1 MLEFIL
7 KIQARDSKGLVSAI
21 STTIANKGYNIVKN
35 DEFVDPLKQ
44 RFFMRLKIQ
53 KEIKPLNTEI
63 KEQEERSLK
72 TALFKALENFSEL
85 LIGVIL
91 THKKNIILL
100 ATKESHCLG
109 DLLLR
114 VYGGELNAQIL
125 GVISNHEILR
135 PLVEKFDIPYFYA
148 PCVDQILHEKEVLEI
163 IKNLELKHKV
173 STDLLVLAKY
183 MRILSHDFTK
193 RYENQILNIHH
204 SFLPAF
210 IGANPYQQAFE
221 RGVKVIGATA
231 HFVNESLDAGPIII
245 QDTLPINHN
254 YSVEKMRLAGK
265 DIEKLVLARALK
277 LVLEDRVF
285 VHENKTV
292 VFWMPLDFSN
302 LNEESLKYQIKAE
315 FFKDKKFLY
324 SGGKIDFILSYKHR
338 SNAILPILWGEAKR
352 GNFDDLD
359 KAFTQL
365 LLTIGQHRLY
375 THHTPPY
382 LCAFDAFRMEFIAF
396 DDAIT
401 SFFYQSGIN
410 FSITPSNHN
419 TEGFKHA
426 LNAFKAMC
434 KSHKFVFNF
443 KTQSQECKEFI
454 KNNLNSSHLL
464 NKIPIDKN
472 NFFTIY
478 QKWFEAVK
486 PTIDIDWEV
495 AKTKGIL
502 DADYYL
508 ADLLSDGDKTI
519 IEKLQTILSSSYY
532 KLKRGVNELGK
543 IDFMEVGFT
552 DGQQAHQEFWNIYKR
567 PPKVE
572 FQAFI
577 LERRDLLVPS
587 DVRERKGAFF
597 TPRIWVEKSQEYLAK
612 ALGQDYQ
619 EDYIIWDCA
628 GGTGNLL
635 NGLTNKANCFL
646 STLDSNDVA
655 IVKELAATNKLNLLE
670 NHVFQFDF
678 LNDDFNKAPKSLQE
692 ILNDKEKRKKL
703 IIYINPPYAEATS
716 AKTPSGTGKNKDLVA
731 RGNLICEKY
740 KDELNKA
747 NNELFAQFFM
757 RIYKE
762 LDGCIMASFSTLK
775 YLNSSNFKKFREV
788 FKAEFKGGFMVPAD
802 TFDNVK
808 GQFPIGFLV
817 WDTATPPPLKP
828 TNALNLEVFD
838 SFGEFLGYKTFKPI
852 VDKVK
857 NINQYLKRY
866 NINNSNILGFIDCA
880 GVDFQNNNFVNL
892 ANNKNP
898 KRNITFFG
906 LTPTNLLIG
915 AIYFSIRHCIK
926 ATWQNDRD
934 QFYAPYDDA
943 FQDDS
948 EFKNNCLTFMLFHAQ
963 NRITTTQGTN
973 HFIPFSETEVKAEG
987 RYSSHAL
994 LDFLK
999 GKIKEEGDSL
1009 FLNAKK
1015 ENKPLEFS
1023 QSASKVF
1030 DAGREIY
1037 RYYHTQASTNR
1048 LYNANASL
1056 YDIKEFFQGRN
1067 AQGKLNLP
1075 AKAKDEYYKQ
1085 LYANLQ
1091 DALKDLAKEIQPK
1104 VYEYGFLRE

>member
-1 MLEFIL
+1 MLEFVL
-7 KIQARDSKGLVSAI
+7 KIQAKDSKGLVSAI

-53 KEIKPLNTEI
+53 KEIMPLNTEI

-72 TALFKALENFSEL
+72 TALFKALENFNEL
-85 LIGVIL
+85 LIEVIL

-125 GVISNHEILR
+125 GVISNYEILR

-148 PCVDQILHEKEVLEI
+148 PCDNQVLHEKEVLAI
-163 IKNLELKHKV
+163 IKDLELKHKV
-173 STDLLVLAKY
+173 SADLLVLAKY

-302 LNEESLKYQIKAE
+302 LNEEPLKSSVAKA
-315 FFKDKKFLY
+315 FFENFDF
-324 SGGKIDFILSYKHR
+324 SGDKIDFIITYSHKNKGKPLW
-338 SNAILPILWGEAKR
+338 IEPILWAEGKKGKSELFKSLA
-352 GNFDDLD
+352 
-359 KAFTQL
+359 QL
-365 LLTIGQHRLY
+365 ILTIGKHKFY
-375 THHTPPY
+375 THFPPPY
-382 LCAFDAFRMEFIAF
+382 LGAFDAFSFLFVEYHKLDFIF
-396 DDAIT
+396 TRSDID
-401 SFFYQSGIN
+401 
-410 FSITPSNHN
+410 FSVTPSNHN
-419 TEGFKHA
+419 TESFK
-426 LNAFKAMC
+426 
-434 KSHKFVFNF
+434 
-443 KTQSQECKEFI
+443 
-454 KNNLNSSHLL
+454 HLL
-464 NKIPIDKN
+464 NELTPLLEKEASIFDYETQNKELKAFIKDNLLYSKRSKIPVDKN
-472 NFFTIY
+472 NFVHVYF
-478 QKWFEAVK
+478 KWVEHVK
-486 PTIDIDWEV
+486 PSISIEWQQ
-495 AKTKGIL
+495 ARKQGIL
-502 DADYYL
+502 DADFYL
-508 ADLLSDGDKTI
+508 ADLLS
-519 IEKLQTILSSSYY
+519 ESNETILESLNTILKVNHY
-532 KLKRGVNELGK
+532 KFNKKLNNFGAFNFDETSFNDKQK
-543 IDFMEVGFT
+543 
-552 DGQQAHQEFWNIYKR
+552 AHQTFWNIYER
-567 PPKVE
+567 PPKRE
-572 FQAFI
+572 FWDYI
-577 LERRDLLVPS
+577 IERRDLLVS
-587 DVRERKGAFF
+587 NDIRERKGAFF
-597 TPRIWVEKSQEYLAK
+597 TPKIWVEKSQEYLAK
-612 ALGQDYQ
+612 ILGQDYQ
-619 EDYIIWDCA
+619 DEYIIWDCA

-635 NGLTNKANCFL
+635 SGLINKANLYL
-646 STLDSNDVA
+646 STLDKSDVS
-655 IVKELAATNKLNLLE
+655 IVKERIKNGAKLLE

-678 LNDDFNKAPKSLQE
+678 LNDDFFSDKTPKSLQE
-692 ILNDKEKRKKL
+692 ILKDKEKLKKL

-762 LDGCIMASFSTLK
+762 LNGCIMASFSKLK

-788 FKAEFKGGFMVPAD
+788 FKAKFLEGFMVPAD
-802 TFDNVK
+802 SFDNVK

-817 WDTATPPPLKP
+817 WDTATPLK
-828 TNALNLEVFD
+828 TNNALNLEVFD
-838 SFGEFLGYKTFKPI
+838 SLGEFLGYKTFKPI
-852 VDKVK
+852 VDRVK
-857 NINQYLKRY
+857 NINAWIKNYDNKKAQATM
-866 NINNSNILGFIDCA
+866 GFMENPTP
-880 GVDFQNNNFVNL
+880 DFQNNNFLCVLNRQGTRH
-892 ANNKNP
+892 NNY
-898 KRNITFFG
+898 FG
-906 LTPTNLLIG
+906 LAPINLLIG

-948 EFKNNCLTFMLFHAQ
+948 EFKNNCLIFMLFHTQ
-963 NRITTTQGTN
+963 NRITSTQGTN
-973 HFIPFSETEVKAEG
+973 HFIPFSETEVNTKE

-999 GKIKEEGDSL
+999 GGIKEESDNL
-1009 FLNAKK
+1009 FLNDKK
-1015 ENKPLEFS
+1015 ENKPLKFS
-1023 QSASKVF
+1023 PSASKVF

-1037 RYYHTQASTNR
+1037 RYYHTQDFTNR
-1048 LYNANASL
+1048 PYNANASL

-1067 AQGKLNLP
+1067 AQGKLNSP
-1075 AKAKDEYYKQ
+1075 PKAKDEYYKQ

>member
-1 MLEFIL
+1 
-7 KIQARDSKGLVSAI
+7 
-21 STTIANKGYNIVKN
+21 
-35 DEFVDPLKQ
+35 
-44 RFFMRLKIQ
+44 
-53 KEIKPLNTEI
+53 
-63 KEQEERSLK
+63 
-72 TALFKALENFSEL
+72 
-85 LIGVIL
+85 
-91 THKKNIILL
+91 
-100 ATKESHCLG
+100 
-109 DLLLR
+109 
-114 VYGGELNAQIL
+114 
-125 GVISNHEILR
+125 
-135 PLVEKFDIPYFYA
+135 
-148 PCVDQILHEKEVLEI
+148 
-163 IKNLELKHKV
+163 
-173 STDLLVLAKY
+173 
-183 MRILSHDFTK
+183 
-193 RYENQILNIHH
+193 
-204 SFLPAF
+204 
-210 IGANPYQQAFE
+210 
-221 RGVKVIGATA
+221 
-231 HFVNESLDAGPIII
+231 
-245 QDTLPINHN
+245 
-254 YSVEKMRLAGK
+254 
-265 DIEKLVLARALK
+265 
-277 LVLEDRVF
+277 
-285 VHENKTV
+285 
-292 VFWMPLDFSN
+292 MPLDYSN
-302 LNEESLKYQIKAE
+302 LNEETLKIQIKAE

-324 SGGKIDFILSYKHR
+324 SGGKIDFMLSYKHP
-338 SNAILPILWGEAKR
+338 NTILPILWGEAKR
-352 GNFDDLD
+352 GNSGDLD

-365 LLTIGQHRLY
+365 LLTIGKHRFY

-426 LNAFKAMC
+426 LDKFKAMC
-434 KSHKFVFNF
+434 KSHKFVFDF

-454 KNNLNSSHLL
+454 ENNLNSSHLL
-464 NKIPIDKN
+464 NKIQIDKN

-478 QKWFEAVK
+478 QRWFEAVK

-552 DGQQAHQEFWNIYKR
+552 DGQQAHKEFWMIYKR

-597 TPRIWVEKSQEYLAK
+597 TPRIWVEKSQEYLTK

-655 IVKELAATNKLNLLE
+655 IVKELAAANKLNLLE

-678 LNDDFNKAPKSLQE
+678 LNDDFKKVPKSLQE

-703 IIYINPPYAEATS
+703 IIYINPPYAEAGNK
-716 AKTPSGTGKNKDLVA
+716 AKMSGTGEHKAKVARNNKTHETYKDLLG
-731 RGNLICEKY
+731 RG
-740 KDELNKA
+740 A
-747 NNELFAQFFM
+747 NELFAQFFM

-762 LDGCIMASFSTLK
+762 LNGCIMASFSKLK

-788 FKAEFKGGFMVPAD
+788 FKAKFLEGFMVPAD
-802 TFDNVK
+802 SFDNVK

-817 WDTATPPPLKP
+817 WDTATPPLKP

-838 SFGEFLGYKTFKPI
+838 SLGEFLGYKNIRLCNKVLFLADYLQKFQPKKRDTIFGYLDPGRNSFQHQNLVHISVIDKSQQSHVKYFPI
-852 VDKVK
+852 
-857 NINQYLKRY
+857 IATT
-866 NINNSNILGFIDCA
+866 ILLVSVF
-880 GVDFQNNNFVNL
+880 
-892 ANNKNP
+892 
-898 KRNITFFG
+898 
-906 LTPTNLLIG
+906 
-915 AIYFSIRHCIK
+915 FSIRHCIK

-948 EFKNNCLTFMLFHAQ
+948 EFKNNCLIFMLFHTQ

-973 HFIPFSETEVKAEG
+973 HFIPFSETEVNAKE
-987 RYSSHAL
+987 RYTSHVL

-999 GKIKEEGDSL
+999 VKLKEQTQNNNL
-1009 FLNAKK
+1009 FNSSKK
-1015 ENKPLEFS
+1015 RKPLEFS
-1023 QSASKVF
+1023 ETALSVLN
-1030 DAGREIY
+1030 AGREIY
-1037 RYYHTQASTNR
+1037 RYYHAQDFINHD
-1048 LYNANASL
+1048 YNANASL
-1056 YDIKEFFQGRN
+1056 YEIKEFFQGRN

-1075 AKAKDEYYKQ
+1075 AKAKDECYKQ

>member
-1 MLEFIL
+1 
-7 KIQARDSKGLVSAI
+7 
-21 STTIANKGYNIVKN
+21 
-35 DEFVDPLKQ
+35 
-44 RFFMRLKIQ
+44 
-53 KEIKPLNTEI
+53 
-63 KEQEERSLK
+63 
-72 TALFKALENFSEL
+72 
-85 LIGVIL
+85 
-91 THKKNIILL
+91 
-100 ATKESHCLG
+100 
-109 DLLLR
+109 
-114 VYGGELNAQIL
+114 
-125 GVISNHEILR
+125 
-135 PLVEKFDIPYFYA
+135 
-148 PCVDQILHEKEVLEI
+148 
-163 IKNLELKHKV
+163 
-173 STDLLVLAKY
+173 
-183 MRILSHDFTK
+183 
-193 RYENQILNIHH
+193 
-204 SFLPAF
+204 
-210 IGANPYQQAFE
+210 
-221 RGVKVIGATA
+221 
-231 HFVNESLDAGPIII
+231 
-245 QDTLPINHN
+245 
-254 YSVEKMRLAGK
+254 
-265 DIEKLVLARALK
+265 
-277 LVLEDRVF
+277 
-285 VHENKTV
+285 
-292 VFWMPLDFSN
+292 MPLDFSN
-302 LNEESLKYQIKAE
+302 LNEETLKIQIKAE

-324 SGGKIDFILSYKHR
+324 SGDKIDFMLSYKHP
-338 SNAILPILWGEAKR
+338 NAILPILWGEAKR

-365 LLTIGQHRLY
+365 LLTIGKHRLY
-375 THHTPPY
+375 NHHTPPY

-396 DDAIT
+396 DDTIT
-401 SFFYQSGIN
+401 NFFYESDIN

-426 LNAFKAMC
+426 LDKFKAKC
-434 KSHKFVFNF
+434 KSHKFVFDF

-454 KNNLNSSHLL
+454 ENNLNSSHLL

-543 IDFMEVGFT
+543 IDFMEIGFT
-552 DGQQAHQEFWNIYKR
+552 DGQQAHKEFWNIYER

-655 IVKELAATNKLNLLE
+655 IVKELAAANKLNLLE

-692 ILNDKEKRKKL
+692 ILKDKEKRKKL
-703 IIYINPPYAEATS
+703 IIYINPPYAEAGNK
-716 AKTPSGTGKNKDLVA
+716 AKMSGTGEHKAKVARNNKTHETYKDLLGSGA
-731 RGNLICEKY
+731 
-740 KDELNKA
+740 
-747 NNELFAQFFM
+747 NELFIQFFM
-757 RIYKE
+757 CIYKE
-762 LDGCIMASFSTLK
+762 LNGCIMVSFSTLK

-788 FKAEFKGGFMVPAD
+788 FKAKFLEGFMVPAD
-802 TFDNVK
+802 SFDNVK

-817 WDTATPPPLKP
+817 WDTATPPFFLKP
-828 TNALNLEVFD
+828 TNAINLEVFD
-838 SFGEFLGYKTFKPI
+838 SLGEFLGYKNI
-852 VDKVK
+852 VNENVK
-857 NINQYLKRY
+857 NIHMWLKQKEKIENMEILGY
-866 NINNSNILGFIDCA
+866 IDTPTPDFQGSPSVAIVNNKNSSKRHSVYFAIASSNIL
-880 GVDFQNNNFVNL
+880 
-892 ANNKNP
+892 
-898 KRNITFFG
+898 FG
-906 LTPTNLLIG
+906 SVF
-915 AIYFSIRHCIK
+915 FSIRHCIK

-943 FQDDS
+943 FQNDS
-948 EFKNNCLTFMLFHAQ
+948 EFKNNCLIFMLFHTQ
-963 NRITTTQGTN
+963 NRITSTQGIN
-973 HFIPFSETEVKAEG
+973 HFIPFSEDEVEPKE

-999 GKIKEEGDSL
+999 GRIKKEGDSL

-1015 ENKPLEFS
+1015 ENKPLKFS
-1023 QSASKVF
+1023 QSASRVL
-1030 DAGREIY
+1030 DTGREIY
-1037 RYYHTQASTNR
+1037 RHYHKQDFTNPH
-1048 LYNANASL
+1048 YNANASL

-1075 AKAKDEYYKQ
+1075 AKAKDEHYKQ

>member
-1 MLEFIL
+1 ML
-7 KIQARDSKGLVSAI
+7 
-21 STTIANKGYNIVKN
+21 
-35 DEFVDPLKQ
+35 
-44 RFFMRLKIQ
+44 
-53 KEIKPLNTEI
+53 
-63 KEQEERSLK
+63 
-72 TALFKALENFSEL
+72 
-85 LIGVIL
+85 
-91 THKKNIILL
+91 
-100 ATKESHCLG
+100 
-109 DLLLR
+109 
-114 VYGGELNAQIL
+114 
-125 GVISNHEILR
+125 
-135 PLVEKFDIPYFYA
+135 
-148 PCVDQILHEKEVLEI
+148 
-163 IKNLELKHKV
+163 
-173 STDLLVLAKY
+173 
-183 MRILSHDFTK
+183 
-193 RYENQILNIHH
+193 
-204 SFLPAF
+204 
-210 IGANPYQQAFE
+210 
-221 RGVKVIGATA
+221 
-231 HFVNESLDAGPIII
+231 
-245 QDTLPINHN
+245 
-254 YSVEKMRLAGK
+254 
-265 DIEKLVLARALK
+265 
-277 LVLEDRVF
+277 
-285 VHENKTV
+285 
-292 VFWMPLDFSN
+292 LDFSS
-302 LNEESLKYQIKAE
+302 LNEEPLKNHIKAE

-324 SGGKIDFILSYKHR
+324 SGDKIDFILSYKHP
-338 SNAILPILWGEAKR
+338 NAILPILWGEAKR

-365 LLTIGQHRLY
+365 LLTIGKHKLY

-401 SFFYQSGIN
+401 SFFYQSGID

-426 LNAFKAMC
+426 LDAFKAMS
-434 KSHKFVFNF
+434 KSRKSVFNF

-454 KNNLNSSHLL
+454 ENNLNSSHSL
-464 NKIPIDKN
+464 NKIQIDKN

-519 IEKLQTILSSSYY
+519 KEKLQTILSSSYY

-552 DGQQAHQEFWNIYKR
+552 DSQQAHQEFWNIYER

-577 LERRDLLVPS
+577 LERRDLLVPG

-619 EDYIIWDCA
+619 EDYIIWDCT

-655 IVKELAATNKLNLLE
+655 IVKELAAANKLNLLE

-678 LNDDFNKAPKSLQE
+678 LNDDFKKAPKSLQE
-692 ILNDKEKRKKL
+692 ILEDKEKRKKL
-703 IIYINPPYAEATS
+703 IIYINPPYAEAGNK
-716 AKTPSGTGKNKDLVA
+716 AKMSGTGEHKAKVA
-731 RGNLICEKY
+731 RNNKTHETY
-740 KDELNKA
+740 KNFLGSGS
-747 NNELFAQFFM
+747 NELFAQFFM
-757 RIYKE
+757 RIYME
-762 LDGCIMASFSTLK
+762 LNGCIMASFSTLK

-788 FKAEFKGGFMVPAD
+788 FKAKFLEGFMVPAD
-802 TFDNVK
+802 SFDNVK

-817 WDTATPPPLKP
+817 WDTATPPLKP
-828 TNALNLEVFD
+828 TNAINLEVFD
-838 SFGEFLGYKTFKPI
+838 SLGKFLGYKNI
-852 VDKVK
+852 VNENVK
-857 NINQYLKRY
+857 NIHMWLKQKEKIENMEILGY
-866 NINNSNILGFIDCA
+866 IDTPTPDFQGSPSVAIINNKNSSKRHSVYFAIASSNIL
-880 GVDFQNNNFVNL
+880 
-892 ANNKNP
+892 
-898 KRNITFFG
+898 FG
-906 LTPTNLLIG
+906 SVF
-915 AIYFSIRHCIK
+915 FSIRHCIK

-948 EFKNNCLTFMLFHAQ
+948 EFKNNCLIFMLFHTQ

-973 HFIPFSETEVKAEG
+973 HFIPFSEIEVNAKE

-999 GKIKEEGDSL
+999 GGIKGEGDSL

-1023 QSASKVF
+1023 LCASKVF

-1037 RYYHTQASTNR
+1037 HYYHTQASTSP

-1056 YDIKEFFQGRN
+1056 YDIKEFFQGHN

-1075 AKAKDEYYKQ
+1075 AKAKDEHYKQ
-1085 LYANLQ
+1085 LYANLR

>member
-1 MLEFIL
+1 MLLDCSKLNEETL
-7 KIQARDSKGLVSAI
+7 KIQ
-21 STTIANKGYNIVKN
+21 
-35 DEFVDPLKQ
+35 
-44 RFFMRLKIQ
+44 
-53 KEIKPLNTEI
+53 IKT
-63 KEQEERSLK
+63 
-72 TALFKALENFSEL
+72 
-85 LIGVIL
+85 
-91 THKKNIILL
+91 
-100 ATKESHCLG
+100 
-109 DLLLR
+109 
-114 VYGGELNAQIL
+114 
-125 GVISNHEILR
+125 
-135 PLVEKFDIPYFYA
+135 
-148 PCVDQILHEKEVLEI
+148 
-163 IKNLELKHKV
+163 
-173 STDLLVLAKY
+173 
-183 MRILSHDFTK
+183 
-193 RYENQILNIHH
+193 
-204 SFLPAF
+204 
-210 IGANPYQQAFE
+210 
-221 RGVKVIGATA
+221 
-231 HFVNESLDAGPIII
+231 
-245 QDTLPINHN
+245 
-254 YSVEKMRLAGK
+254 
-265 DIEKLVLARALK
+265 
-277 LVLEDRVF
+277 
-285 VHENKTV
+285 
-292 VFWMPLDFSN
+292 
-302 LNEESLKYQIKAE
+302 E

-324 SGGKIDFILSYKHR
+324 SEGKIDFMLSYKHP
-338 SNAILPILWGEAKR
+338 NAILPILWGEAKK

-365 LLTIGQHRLY
+365 LLTIGKHRLY

-401 SFFYQSGIN
+401 SFFHQSDID

-426 LNAFKAMC
+426 LDKFKAKC

-454 KNNLNSSHLL
+454 ENNLNSSHLL
-464 NKIPIDKN
+464 NKIQIDKN

-543 IDFMEVGFT
+543 IDFMEIGFT
-552 DGQQAHQEFWNIYKR
+552 DGQQAHQEFWRIYER

-597 TPRIWVEKSQEYLAK
+597 TPKIWVEKSQEYLAK

-655 IVKELAATNKLNLLE
+655 IVKELAAANKLKLLE

-692 ILNDKEKRKKL
+692 ILEDKEKRKKL
-703 IIYINPPYAEATS
+703 IIYINPPYAEAGNK
-716 AKTPSGTGKNKDLVA
+716 AKMSGTGEHKAKVA
-731 RGNLICEKY
+731 RNNKTHETY
-740 KDELNKA
+740 KDFLGSGA
-747 NNELFAQFFM
+747 NELFAQFFM
-757 RIYKE
+757 RIYME
-762 LDGCIMASFSTLK
+762 LNGCIMASFSTLK

-817 WDTATPPPLKP
+817 WDTATPPPPLKL
-828 TNALNLEVFD
+828 TDALNLEVFD
-838 SFGEFLGYKTFKPI
+838 SLGEFLGYKNI
-852 VDKVK
+852 VNENVK
-857 NINQYLKRY
+857 NIHMWLKQKEKIENMEILGY
-866 NINNSNILGFIDCA
+866 IDTPTPDFQGSPSVAIINNKNSSKRHSVYFAIASSNIL
-880 GVDFQNNNFVNL
+880 
-892 ANNKNP
+892 
-898 KRNITFFG
+898 FG
-906 LTPTNLLIG
+906 SVF
-915 AIYFSIRHCIK
+915 FSIRHCIK

-948 EFKNNCLTFMLFHAQ
+948 EFKNNCLIFMLFHTQ

-973 HFIPFSETEVKAEG
+973 HFIPFSETEVKAKE

-999 GKIKEEGDSL
+999 GGIKEEGDSL

-1023 QSASKVF
+1023 QSASRVR
-1030 DAGREIY
+1030 DVGREIY
-1037 RYYHTQASTNR
+1037 RYYHTQDFTNR
-1048 LYNANASL
+1048 PYNANISL

-1075 AKAKDEYYKQ
+1075 AKAKDGYYKQ

>member
-1 MLEFIL
+1 ML
-7 KIQARDSKGLVSAI
+7 
-21 STTIANKGYNIVKN
+21 
-35 DEFVDPLKQ
+35 
-44 RFFMRLKIQ
+44 
-53 KEIKPLNTEI
+53 
-63 KEQEERSLK
+63 
-72 TALFKALENFSEL
+72 
-85 LIGVIL
+85 
-91 THKKNIILL
+91 
-100 ATKESHCLG
+100 
-109 DLLLR
+109 
-114 VYGGELNAQIL
+114 
-125 GVISNHEILR
+125 
-135 PLVEKFDIPYFYA
+135 
-148 PCVDQILHEKEVLEI
+148 
-163 IKNLELKHKV
+163 
-173 STDLLVLAKY
+173 
-183 MRILSHDFTK
+183 
-193 RYENQILNIHH
+193 
-204 SFLPAF
+204 
-210 IGANPYQQAFE
+210 
-221 RGVKVIGATA
+221 
-231 HFVNESLDAGPIII
+231 LDC
-245 QDTLPINHN
+245 
-254 YSVEKMRLAGK
+254 
-265 DIEKLVLARALK
+265 
-277 LVLEDRVF
+277 
-285 VHENKTV
+285 
-292 VFWMPLDFSN
+292 SN
-302 LNEESLKYQIKAE
+302 LNEEPLKSQIKAE

-324 SGGKIDFILSYKHR
+324 SGDKIDFMLSYKH
-338 SNAILPILWGEAKR
+338 SNATLPILWGEAKR
-352 GNFDDLD
+352 GDFDDLD

-365 LLTIGQHRLY
+365 LLTIGKHRLY

-382 LCAFDAFRMEFIAF
+382 LCAFNAFKIEFIAF
-396 DDAIT
+396 DDTIT
-401 SFFYQSGIN
+401 SFFYKSDID

-426 LNAFKAMC
+426 LDAFKAMC
-434 KSHKFVFNF
+434 KPHKSVFDF

-454 KNNLNSSHLL
+454 KKYLNSSHLH
-464 NKIPIDKN
+464 NKIKIDKN

-478 QKWFEAVK
+478 QKWLEIVK
-486 PTIDIDWEV
+486 PTIKIDWEL
-495 AKTKGIL
+495 AKAEGIL

-519 IEKLQTILSSSYY
+519 IEKLRTILKSSHYELKWGSNTLN
-532 KLKRGVNELGK
+532 KLGLEGITK
-543 IDFMEVGFT
+543 VGFT
-552 DGQQAHQEFWNIYKR
+552 DSQQAHQEFWSVYER
-567 PPKVE
+567 PPKSE
-572 FQAFI
+572 FQASI
-577 LERRDLLVPS
+577 LERCDLLVPS
-587 DVRERKGAFF
+587 DVRERKGAYF
-597 TPRIWVEKSQEYLAK
+597 TPKIWVEKSQEYLAK

-635 NGLTNKANCFL
+635 RGLLNKANLYL

-655 IVKELAATNKLNLLE
+655 IVKDLASKNHLKLLE
-670 NHVFQFDF
+670 NQIFQFDF
-678 LNDDFNKAPKSLQE
+678 LNDDFFGEKVPKSLQE
-692 ILNDKEKRKKL
+692 ILKDQEKLKKL

-740 KDELNKA
+740 KDELHKA

-788 FKAEFKGGFMVPAD
+788 FKAKFLEGFMVPAD
-802 TFDNVK
+802 SFDNVT

-817 WDTATPPPLKP
+817 WDTATPPPPLKL

-838 SFGEFLGYKTFKPI
+838 SSGGFLGYKTFKPI

-857 NINQYLKRY
+857 NINQYLKQY

-880 GVDFQNNNFVNL
+880 GVDFQNNKFVNL
-892 ANNKNP
+892 ANNKNL

-906 LTPTNLLIG
+906 LTLTNLLIG
-915 AIYFSIRHCIK
+915 AIYFSARHCIK

-948 EFKNNCLTFMLFHAQ
+948 EFKNNCLIFMLFHTQ

-973 HFIPFSETEVKAEG
+973 HFIPFSETEVNAKE

-999 GKIKEEGDSL
+999 GEIKEPKESDNL

-1015 ENKPLEFS
+1015 ENKPLKFS
-1023 QSASKVF
+1023 PSASKVF

-1037 RYYHTQASTNR
+1037 RYYHTQDFTHTP
-1048 LYNANASL
+1048 YNANASL

-1067 AQGKLNLP
+1067 AQGKLNSP
-1075 AKAKDEYYKQ
+1075 AKAKDEHYKQ

>member
-1 MLEFIL
+1 
-7 KIQARDSKGLVSAI
+7 
-21 STTIANKGYNIVKN
+21 
-35 DEFVDPLKQ
+35 
-44 RFFMRLKIQ
+44 
-53 KEIKPLNTEI
+53 
-63 KEQEERSLK
+63 
-72 TALFKALENFSEL
+72 
-85 LIGVIL
+85 
-91 THKKNIILL
+91 
-100 ATKESHCLG
+100 
-109 DLLLR
+109 
-114 VYGGELNAQIL
+114 
-125 GVISNHEILR
+125 
-135 PLVEKFDIPYFYA
+135 
-148 PCVDQILHEKEVLEI
+148 
-163 IKNLELKHKV
+163 
-173 STDLLVLAKY
+173 
-183 MRILSHDFTK
+183 
-193 RYENQILNIHH
+193 
-204 SFLPAF
+204 
-210 IGANPYQQAFE
+210 
-221 RGVKVIGATA
+221 
-231 HFVNESLDAGPIII
+231 
-245 QDTLPINHN
+245 
-254 YSVEKMRLAGK
+254 
-265 DIEKLVLARALK
+265 
-277 LVLEDRVF
+277 
-285 VHENKTV
+285 
-292 VFWMPLDFSN
+292 MPLDFSS
-302 LNEESLKYQIKAE
+302 LNEEPLKNHIKAE

-324 SGGKIDFILSYKHR
+324 SGDKIDFILSYKHP
-338 SNAILPILWGEAKR
+338 NAILPILWGEAKR

-365 LLTIGQHRLY
+365 LLTIGKHKLY

-401 SFFYQSGIN
+401 SFFYQSGID

-426 LNAFKAMC
+426 LDAFKAMS

-454 KNNLNSSHLL
+454 ENNLNSSHLL

-552 DGQQAHQEFWNIYKR
+552 DGQQAHQEFWNIYER

-597 TPRIWVEKSQEYLAK
+597 TPKIWVEKSQEYLAK

-619 EDYIIWDCA
+619 ENYIIWDCA

-655 IVKELAATNKLNLLE
+655 IVKELATANKLNLLE

-692 ILNDKEKRKKL
+692 ILKDKEKRKKL
-703 IIYINPPYAEATS
+703 IIYINPPYAEAGNK
-716 AKTPSGTGKNKDLVA
+716 AKMSGTGKHKDLVA
-731 RGNLICEKY
+731 RGNLICKKY

-757 RIYKE
+757 RIYME
-762 LDGCIMASFSTLK
+762 LDGCIMASFSKLK

-788 FKAEFKGGFMVPAD
+788 FKAKFLEGFMVPAD
-802 TFDNVK
+802 SFDNVK

-817 WDTATPPPLKP
+817 WDTATPPLKP
-828 TNALNLEVFD
+828 TNAINLEVFD
-838 SFGEFLGYKTFKPI
+838 SLGKFLGYKNI
-852 VDKVK
+852 VNENVK
-857 NINQYLKRY
+857 NIHMWLKQKEKIENMEILGY
-866 NINNSNILGFIDCA
+866 IDTPTPDFQGSPSVAIINNKNSSKRHSVYFAIASSNIL
-880 GVDFQNNNFVNL
+880 
-892 ANNKNP
+892 
-898 KRNITFFG
+898 FG
-906 LTPTNLLIG
+906 SVF
-915 AIYFSIRHCIK
+915 FSIRHCIK

-948 EFKNNCLTFMLFHAQ
+948 EFKNNCLTFMLFYTQ

-973 HFIPFSETEVKAEG
+973 HFIPFSETEVNAKE

-1023 QSASKVF
+1023 LCASRVF
-1030 DAGREIY
+1030 DAGKEIY
-1037 RYYHTQASTNR
+1037 RHYHTQASTNPH
-1048 LYNANASL
+1048 YNANASL

-1067 AQGKLNLP
+1067 AQGKLNP
-1075 AKAKDEYYKQ
+1075 PVKAKDTYYKQ

>member
-1 MLEFIL
+1 MLSDFSSLNEEPL
-7 KIQARDSKGLVSAI
+7 KIQ
-21 STTIANKGYNIVKN
+21 
-35 DEFVDPLKQ
+35 
-44 RFFMRLKIQ
+44 
-53 KEIKPLNTEI
+53 IK
-63 KEQEERSLK
+63 
-72 TALFKALENFSEL
+72 
-85 LIGVIL
+85 
-91 THKKNIILL
+91 
-100 ATKESHCLG
+100 
-109 DLLLR
+109 D
-114 VYGGELNAQIL
+114 
-125 GVISNHEILR
+125 
-135 PLVEKFDIPYFYA
+135 
-148 PCVDQILHEKEVLEI
+148 
-163 IKNLELKHKV
+163 
-173 STDLLVLAKY
+173 
-183 MRILSHDFTK
+183 
-193 RYENQILNIHH
+193 
-204 SFLPAF
+204 
-210 IGANPYQQAFE
+210 
-221 RGVKVIGATA
+221 
-231 HFVNESLDAGPIII
+231 
-245 QDTLPINHN
+245 
-254 YSVEKMRLAGK
+254 
-265 DIEKLVLARALK
+265 
-277 LVLEDRVF
+277 
-285 VHENKTV
+285 
-292 VFWMPLDFSN
+292 
-302 LNEESLKYQIKAE
+302 E

-324 SGGKIDFILSYKHR
+324 SGGKIDFKLSYKYP
-338 SNAILPILWGEAKR
+338 NATLPILWGEAKK
-352 GNFDDLD
+352 GNSGDLD

-365 LLTIGQHRLY
+365 LLTIGKHRFH

-396 DDAIT
+396 DDTIT
-401 SFFYQSGIN
+401 NFFYKSGIN

-426 LNAFKAMC
+426 LDMFKTKC

-454 KNNLNSSHLL
+454 ENHLNSSHLP
-464 NKIPIDKN
+464 NKIQIDKN

-532 KLKRGVNELGK
+532 KLKRGVNELDK
-543 IDFMEVGFT
+543 IDFMEIGFT
-552 DGQQAHQEFWNIYKR
+552 DGQQAHKEFWNIYER

-597 TPRIWVEKSQEYLAK
+597 TPKIWVEKSQEYLAK

-619 EDYIIWDCA
+619 EDYIIWDCT

-655 IVKELAATNKLNLLE
+655 IVKELAAANKLNLLE

-703 IIYINPPYAEATS
+703 IIYINPPYAEAGNK
-716 AKTPSGTGKNKDLVA
+716 AKMSGTGEHKAKVARNNKTHETYKDLLGSGA
-731 RGNLICEKY
+731 
-740 KDELNKA
+740 
-747 NNELFAQFFM
+747 NELFAQFFM
-757 RIYKE
+757 RIYRE
-762 LDGCIMASFSTLK
+762 LNGCIMASFSKLK

-788 FKAEFKGGFMVPAD
+788 FKAKFLEGFMVPAD
-802 TFDNVK
+802 SFDNVK

-817 WDTATPPPLKP
+817 WDTVTPPLKP

-838 SFGEFLGYKTFKPI
+838 SLGEFLGYKNI
-852 VDKVK
+852 VNENVK
-857 NINQYLKRY
+857 NIHMWLKQKEKIENMEILGY
-866 NINNSNILGFIDCA
+866 IDTPTPDFQGSPSVAIINNKNSSKRHSVYFAIASSNIL
-880 GVDFQNNNFVNL
+880 
-892 ANNKNP
+892 
-898 KRNITFFG
+898 FG
-906 LTPTNLLIG
+906 SVF
-915 AIYFSIRHCIK
+915 FSIRHCIK

-948 EFKNNCLTFMLFHAQ
+948 EFKNNCLIFMLFHTQ
-963 NRITTTQGTN
+963 NRITSSQGTN
-973 HFIPFSETEVKAEG
+973 HFIPFSETEVNAKE

-1015 ENKPLEFS
+1015 ENKPLKFS
-1023 QSASKVF
+1023 PSASKVL
-1030 DAGREIY
+1030 DTGKEIY
-1037 RYYHTQASTNR
+1037 HHYHTQASTNR
-1048 LYNANASL
+1048 HYNANASL

>member
-1 MLEFIL
+1 
-7 KIQARDSKGLVSAI
+7 
-21 STTIANKGYNIVKN
+21 
-35 DEFVDPLKQ
+35 
-44 RFFMRLKIQ
+44 
-53 KEIKPLNTEI
+53 
-63 KEQEERSLK
+63 
-72 TALFKALENFSEL
+72 
-85 LIGVIL
+85 
-91 THKKNIILL
+91 
-100 ATKESHCLG
+100 
-109 DLLLR
+109 
-114 VYGGELNAQIL
+114 
-125 GVISNHEILR
+125 
-135 PLVEKFDIPYFYA
+135 
-148 PCVDQILHEKEVLEI
+148 
-163 IKNLELKHKV
+163 
-173 STDLLVLAKY
+173 
-183 MRILSHDFTK
+183 
-193 RYENQILNIHH
+193 
-204 SFLPAF
+204 
-210 IGANPYQQAFE
+210 
-221 RGVKVIGATA
+221 
-231 HFVNESLDAGPIII
+231 
-245 QDTLPINHN
+245 
-254 YSVEKMRLAGK
+254 
-265 DIEKLVLARALK
+265 
-277 LVLEDRVF
+277 
-285 VHENKTV
+285 
-292 VFWMPLDFSN
+292 MPLDCNN
-302 LNEESLKYQIKAE
+302 LNEETLKIQIKAE

-324 SGGKIDFILSYKHR
+324 SEGKIDFMLSYKHP
-338 SNAILPILWGEAKR
+338 NAILPILWGEAKK

-365 LLTIGQHRLY
+365 LLTIGKHRFY

-396 DDAIT
+396 DDVIT
-401 SFFYQSGIN
+401 SFFYQSDID

-426 LNAFKAMC
+426 LDKFKAKC
-434 KSHKFVFNF
+434 KSHKLVFNF

-454 KNNLNSSHLL
+454 ENNLNSSHLL
-464 NKIPIDKN
+464 NKIQIDKN

-519 IEKLQTILSSSYY
+519 IKKLQTILSSSYY

-543 IDFMEVGFT
+543 IDFMEIGFT
-552 DGQQAHQEFWNIYKR
+552 DGQQAHKEFWNIYER
-567 PPKVE
+567 PPKLE

-597 TPRIWVEKSQEYLAK
+597 TPKIWVEKSQEYLAK

-655 IVKELAATNKLNLLE
+655 IVKELAAANKLNLLE

-678 LNDDFNKAPKSLQE
+678 LNDDFKSDKMPKSLQE

-703 IIYINPPYAEATS
+703 IIYINPPYAEAGNK
-716 AKTPSGTGKNKDLVA
+716 AKMSGTGEHKAKVA
-731 RGNLICEKY
+731 RNNETHETYKNL
-740 KDELNKA
+740 LGSGS
-747 NNELFAQFFM
+747 NELFAQFFM
-757 RIYKE
+757 RIYME
-762 LDGCIMASFSTLK
+762 LNGCIMASFSTLK

-788 FKAEFKGGFMVPAD
+788 FKAKFLEGFMVPAD
-802 TFDNVK
+802 SFDNVK

-817 WDTATPPPLKP
+817 WDTATPPLKP

-838 SFGEFLGYKTFKPI
+838 SLGEFLGYKNIHSCNKILFLADYLQKFQPKKRDTIFGYLDPGRNSFQHQNLVHISVIDKSQQSHVKYFPI
-852 VDKVK
+852 
-857 NINQYLKRY
+857 IATT
-866 NINNSNILGFIDCA
+866 ILLVSVF
-880 GVDFQNNNFVNL
+880 
-892 ANNKNP
+892 
-898 KRNITFFG
+898 
-906 LTPTNLLIG
+906 
-915 AIYFSIRHCIK
+915 FSIRHCIK
-926 ATWQNDRD
+926 HTWQNHND

-948 EFKNNCLTFMLFHAQ
+948 EFKNNCLIFMLFHSK
-963 NRITTTQGTN
+963 NRIMSTQGTN
-973 HFIPFSETEVKAEG
+973 HFIPFSETEVNAKE

-994 LDFLK
+994 LDFLR
-999 GKIKEEGDSL
+999 GGIKEEGDSL

-1023 QSASKVF
+1023 LCASRVF

-1037 RYYHTQASTNR
+1037 RHYHTQDFTNR
-1048 LYNANASL
+1048 HYNANISL

-1075 AKAKDEYYKQ
+1075 AKAKDEHYKQ

>member
-1 MLEFIL
+1 
-7 KIQARDSKGLVSAI
+7 
-21 STTIANKGYNIVKN
+21 
-35 DEFVDPLKQ
+35 
-44 RFFMRLKIQ
+44 
-53 KEIKPLNTEI
+53 
-63 KEQEERSLK
+63 
-72 TALFKALENFSEL
+72 
-85 LIGVIL
+85 
-91 THKKNIILL
+91 
-100 ATKESHCLG
+100 
-109 DLLLR
+109 
-114 VYGGELNAQIL
+114 
-125 GVISNHEILR
+125 
-135 PLVEKFDIPYFYA
+135 
-148 PCVDQILHEKEVLEI
+148 
-163 IKNLELKHKV
+163 
-173 STDLLVLAKY
+173 
-183 MRILSHDFTK
+183 
-193 RYENQILNIHH
+193 
-204 SFLPAF
+204 
-210 IGANPYQQAFE
+210 
-221 RGVKVIGATA
+221 
-231 HFVNESLDAGPIII
+231 
-245 QDTLPINHN
+245 
-254 YSVEKMRLAGK
+254 
-265 DIEKLVLARALK
+265 
-277 LVLEDRVF
+277 
-285 VHENKTV
+285 
-292 VFWMPLDFSN
+292 MPLDCSK
-302 LNEESLKYQIKAE
+302 LNEETLKIQIKAE

-324 SGGKIDFILSYKHR
+324 SGDKIDFMLSYKHP
-338 SNAILPILWGEAKR
+338 NAILPILWGEAKR

-359 KAFTQL
+359 KAFVQL
-365 LLTIGQHRLY
+365 LLTIGKHRFY

-382 LCAFDAFRMEFIAF
+382 LCAFNAFRMEFIAF

-401 SFFYQSGIN
+401 SFFYESGIN
-410 FSITPSNHN
+410 FSITPSNHY

-426 LNAFKAMC
+426 LDAFKAKC
-434 KSHKFVFNF
+434 KSHKFVFDF

-454 KNNLNSSHLL
+454 ENNLNSSHLL
-464 NKIPIDKN
+464 NKIQIDKN

-552 DGQQAHQEFWNIYKR
+552 DGQQAHQEFWNIYER
-567 PPKVE
+567 PPKSE

-678 LNDDFNKAPKSLQE
+678 LNDNFESVPKSLQE

-703 IIYINPPYAEATS
+703 IIYINPPYAEAGNK
-716 AKTPSGTGKNKDLVA
+716 AKMSGTGKHKDLVA

-757 RIYKE
+757 RIYME
-762 LDGCIMASFSTLK
+762 LNGCIMASFSKLK

-788 FKAEFKGGFMVPAD
+788 FKAKFLEGFMVPAD
-802 TFDNVK
+802 SFDNVK

-817 WDTATPPPLKP
+817 WDTATPPPPPLKP
-828 TNALNLEVFD
+828 TNALKLEVFD
-838 SFGEFLGYKTFKPI
+838 SLGEFLGYKNIHSCNKVLFLADYLQKFQPKKRDTIFGYLDPGRNSFQHQNLVHIGVIDKSQQSHVKYFPI
-852 VDKVK
+852 
-857 NINQYLKRY
+857 IATT
-866 NINNSNILGFIDCA
+866 ILLVSVF
-880 GVDFQNNNFVNL
+880 
-892 ANNKNP
+892 
-898 KRNITFFG
+898 
-906 LTPTNLLIG
+906 
-915 AIYFSIRHCIK
+915 FSIRHCIK

-948 EFKNNCLTFMLFHAQ
+948 EFKNNCLTFMLFHTQ

-973 HFIPFSETEVKAEG
+973 HFIPFSEDEVNAKE

-1023 QSASKVF
+1023 QSASRVF
-1030 DAGREIY
+1030 DAGKEIY
-1037 RYYHTQASTNR
+1037 RYYHKQASTNR
-1048 LYNANASL
+1048 PYNANASL

-1067 AQGKLNLP
+1067 AQGKLNP
-1075 AKAKDEYYKQ
+1075 PVKAKDTYYKQ

>member
-1 MLEFIL
+1 
-7 KIQARDSKGLVSAI
+7 
-21 STTIANKGYNIVKN
+21 
-35 DEFVDPLKQ
+35 
-44 RFFMRLKIQ
+44 
-53 KEIKPLNTEI
+53 
-63 KEQEERSLK
+63 
-72 TALFKALENFSEL
+72 
-85 LIGVIL
+85 
-91 THKKNIILL
+91 
-100 ATKESHCLG
+100 
-109 DLLLR
+109 
-114 VYGGELNAQIL
+114 
-125 GVISNHEILR
+125 
-135 PLVEKFDIPYFYA
+135 
-148 PCVDQILHEKEVLEI
+148 
-163 IKNLELKHKV
+163 
-173 STDLLVLAKY
+173 
-183 MRILSHDFTK
+183 
-193 RYENQILNIHH
+193 
-204 SFLPAF
+204 
-210 IGANPYQQAFE
+210 
-221 RGVKVIGATA
+221 
-231 HFVNESLDAGPIII
+231 
-245 QDTLPINHN
+245 
-254 YSVEKMRLAGK
+254 
-265 DIEKLVLARALK
+265 
-277 LVLEDRVF
+277 
-285 VHENKTV
+285 
-292 VFWMPLDFSN
+292 MPLDFSS
-302 LNEESLKYQIKAE
+302 LNEETLKSKVKAE

-324 SGGKIDFILSYKHR
+324 SGDKIDFMLSYKHP
-338 SNAILPILWGEAKR
+338 NAILPILWGEAKK

-365 LLTIGQHRLY
+365 LLTIGKHKFHN
-375 THHTPPY
+375 HHTPPY
-382 LCAFDAFRMEFIAF
+382 LCTFDAFRMEFIAF

-401 SFFYQSGIN
+401 NFFYESGIN

-426 LNAFKAMC
+426 LDMFKTKC
-434 KSHKFVFNF
+434 KSHKWVFNF

-454 KNNLNSSHLL
+454 ENNLNSSHLL
-464 NKIPIDKN
+464 NKIQIDKN

-543 IDFMEVGFT
+543 IDFMEIGFT
-552 DGQQAHQEFWNIYKR
+552 DGQQAHKEFWRIYER

-628 GGTGNLL
+628 GGAGNLL

-655 IVKELAATNKLNLLE
+655 IVKELAAANKLNLLE

-692 ILNDKEKRKKL
+692 ILKDKEKRKKL
-703 IIYINPPYAEATS
+703 IIYINPPYAEAGNK
-716 AKTPSGTGKNKDLVA
+716 AKMSGTGEHKAKVARNNKTHETYKDLL
-731 RGNLICEKY
+731 GSGS
-740 KDELNKA
+740 
-747 NNELFAQFFM
+747 NELFAQFFM
-757 RIYKE
+757 RIYVE
-762 LDGCIMASFSTLK
+762 LNGCIMASFSKLK

-788 FKAEFKGGFMVPAD
+788 FKAKFLEGFMVPAD
-802 TFDNVK
+802 SFDNVK

-817 WDTATPPPLKP
+817 WDTATPPLKP

-838 SFGEFLGYKTFKPI
+838 SLGEFLGYKTFKPMI
-852 VDKVK
+852 VDRVK
-857 NINQYLKRY
+857 SINEWFKIYKDEQDYLG
-866 NINNSNILGFIDCA
+866 ILVYDA
-880 GVDFQNNNFVNL
+880 PDFSHQNTNYLQNHKGTSHL
-892 ANNKNP
+892 HYEK
-898 KRNITFFG
+898 
-906 LTPTNLLIG
+906 LTSTNLLIG

-948 EFKNNCLTFMLFHAQ
+948 EFKNNCLIFMLFHTQ

-973 HFIPFSETEVKAEG
+973 HFIPFSETEVNAKE

-1023 QSASKVF
+1023 PSASRVF

-1037 RYYHTQASTNR
+1037 RYYHTQDFTN
-1048 LYNANASL
+1048 LPYNANISL

-1075 AKAKDEYYKQ
+1075 AKAKDEHYKQ

-1091 DALKDLAKEIQPK
+1091 DALKDLAKDLQPK

>member
-1 MLEFIL
+1 ML
-7 KIQARDSKGLVSAI
+7 
-21 STTIANKGYNIVKN
+21 
-35 DEFVDPLKQ
+35 
-44 RFFMRLKIQ
+44 
-53 KEIKPLNTEI
+53 
-63 KEQEERSLK
+63 
-72 TALFKALENFSEL
+72 
-85 LIGVIL
+85 
-91 THKKNIILL
+91 
-100 ATKESHCLG
+100 
-109 DLLLR
+109 
-114 VYGGELNAQIL
+114 
-125 GVISNHEILR
+125 
-135 PLVEKFDIPYFYA
+135 
-148 PCVDQILHEKEVLEI
+148 
-163 IKNLELKHKV
+163 
-173 STDLLVLAKY
+173 
-183 MRILSHDFTK
+183 
-193 RYENQILNIHH
+193 
-204 SFLPAF
+204 
-210 IGANPYQQAFE
+210 
-221 RGVKVIGATA
+221 
-231 HFVNESLDAGPIII
+231 
-245 QDTLPINHN
+245 
-254 YSVEKMRLAGK
+254 
-265 DIEKLVLARALK
+265 
-277 LVLEDRVF
+277 
-285 VHENKTV
+285 
-292 VFWMPLDFSN
+292 LDFSS
-302 LNEESLKYQIKAE
+302 LNEEPLKSQIKAE

-324 SGGKIDFILSYKHR
+324 SGDKIDFMLSYKHR

-365 LLTIGQHRLY
+365 LLTIGKHRLY

-401 SFFYQSGIN
+401 SFFYESGID

-426 LNAFKAMC
+426 LDAFKAMC
-434 KSHKFVFNF
+434 KSHKFVFDF

-454 KNNLNSSHLL
+454 ENNLNSSHLL

-552 DGQQAHQEFWNIYKR
+552 DGQQAHQEFWNIYER

-655 IVKELAATNKLNLLE
+655 IVKELVAANKLNLLE

-678 LNDDFNKAPKSLQE
+678 LNDNFESAPKSLQE

-703 IIYINPPYAEATS
+703 IIYINPPYAEAGNK
-716 AKTPSGTGKNKDLVA
+716 AKMSGTGEHKAKVA
-731 RGNLICEKY
+731 RNNKTHETY
-740 KDELNKA
+740 KNFLGSGS
-747 NNELFAQFFM
+747 NELFAQFFM
-757 RIYKE
+757 RIYME
-762 LDGCIMASFSTLK
+762 LNGCIMASFSKLK

-788 FKAEFKGGFMVPAD
+788 FKAKFLEGFMVPAD
-802 TFDNVK
+802 SFDNVK

-817 WDTATPPPLKP
+817 WDTATPPLKP

-838 SFGEFLGYKTFKPI
+838 SLGEFLGYKNI
-852 VDKVK
+852 VNENVK
-857 NINQYLKRY
+857 NIHMWLKQKEKIENMEILGY
-866 NINNSNILGFIDCA
+866 IDTPTPDFQGSPSVAIINNKNSSKRHSVYFAITSSNIL
-880 GVDFQNNNFVNL
+880 
-892 ANNKNP
+892 
-898 KRNITFFG
+898 FG
-906 LTPTNLLIG
+906 SVF
-915 AIYFSIRHCIK
+915 FSIRHCIK

-948 EFKNNCLTFMLFHAQ
+948 EFKNNCLIFMLFHAQ

-973 HFIPFSETEVKAEG
+973 HFIPFSETEVNAKE

-1023 QSASKVF
+1023 QSASRVF

-1037 RYYHTQASTNR
+1037 RYYHTQDSTNR
-1048 LYNANASL
+1048 HYNANASL

-1075 AKAKDEYYKQ
+1075 AKAKDEHYKQ

>member
-1 MLEFIL
+1 
-7 KIQARDSKGLVSAI
+7 
-21 STTIANKGYNIVKN
+21 
-35 DEFVDPLKQ
+35 
-44 RFFMRLKIQ
+44 
-53 KEIKPLNTEI
+53 
-63 KEQEERSLK
+63 
-72 TALFKALENFSEL
+72 
-85 LIGVIL
+85 
-91 THKKNIILL
+91 
-100 ATKESHCLG
+100 
-109 DLLLR
+109 
-114 VYGGELNAQIL
+114 
-125 GVISNHEILR
+125 
-135 PLVEKFDIPYFYA
+135 
-148 PCVDQILHEKEVLEI
+148 
-163 IKNLELKHKV
+163 
-173 STDLLVLAKY
+173 
-183 MRILSHDFTK
+183 
-193 RYENQILNIHH
+193 
-204 SFLPAF
+204 
-210 IGANPYQQAFE
+210 
-221 RGVKVIGATA
+221 
-231 HFVNESLDAGPIII
+231 
-245 QDTLPINHN
+245 
-254 YSVEKMRLAGK
+254 
-265 DIEKLVLARALK
+265 
-277 LVLEDRVF
+277 
-285 VHENKTV
+285 
-292 VFWMPLDFSN
+292 MPLDYSN
-302 LNEESLKYQIKAE
+302 LNEETLKIQIKAE

-324 SGGKIDFILSYKHR
+324 SGDKIDFMLSYKHP
-338 SNAILPILWGEAKR
+338 NAILPILWGEAKR

-365 LLTIGQHRLY
+365 LLTIGKHRLY

-382 LCAFDAFRMEFIAF
+382 LCVFDAFRMEFIAF

-401 SFFYQSGIN
+401 SFFYESGIN
-410 FSITPSNHN
+410 FSITPSNHY

-426 LNAFKAMC
+426 LDKFKAMC
-434 KSHKFVFNF
+434 KSHKFVFDF

-454 KNNLNSSHLL
+454 ENNLNSSHLL

-552 DGQQAHQEFWNIYKR
+552 DGQQAHQEFWNIYER
-567 PPKVE
+567 PPKLE

-678 LNDDFNKAPKSLQE
+678 LDDDFESVPKSLQE

-703 IIYINPPYAEATS
+703 IIYINPPYAEAGNK
-716 AKTPSGTGKNKDLVA
+716 AKMSGTGEHKAKVA
-731 RGNLICEKY
+731 RNNKTHETY
-740 KDELNKA
+740 KDFLGSGS
-747 NNELFAQFFM
+747 NELFAQFFM
-757 RIYKE
+757 RIYME
-762 LDGCIMASFSTLK
+762 LNGCIMASFSTLK

-788 FKAEFKGGFMVPAD
+788 FKAKFLEGFMVPAD
-802 TFDNVK
+802 SFDNVK

-817 WDTATPPPLKP
+817 WDTATPPLKP

-838 SFGEFLGYKTFKPI
+838 SLGEFLGYKNI
-852 VDKVK
+852 VNENVK
-857 NINQYLKRY
+857 NIHMWLKQKEKIENMEILGY
-866 NINNSNILGFIDCA
+866 IDTPTPDFQGSPSVAIINNKNSSKRHSVYFAIASSNIL
-880 GVDFQNNNFVNL
+880 
-892 ANNKNP
+892 
-898 KRNITFFG
+898 FG
-906 LTPTNLLIG
+906 SVF
-915 AIYFSIRHCIK
+915 FSIRHCIK

-948 EFKNNCLTFMLFHAQ
+948 EFKNNCLTFMLFHTQ

-973 HFIPFSETEVKAEG
+973 HFIPFSETEVNAKE

-1023 QSASKVF
+1023 QSASRVF
-1030 DAGREIY
+1030 DAGKEIY
-1037 RYYHTQASTNR
+1037 RYYHTQDFTNR
-1048 LYNANASL
+1048 PYNANISL

-1075 AKAKDEYYKQ
+1075 AKAKDEHYKQ